1 MRLYT
6 IYFVQWYKCTVV
18 LLIHRVIN
26 DSYRIQMV
34 FQIHLFGKEINMADR
49 KKIVVPPQGGMMRD
63 LVRRLK
69 LITRLMGDGRVNIFV
84 KILPLASLAY
94 LFWPLDAIAL
104 PIVGALDDAAILWV
118 GSTLFVELCPRDVVN
133 EHMQELA
140 ASEGEEVVDAEA
152 TDIDNK

>member
-1 MRLYT
+1 
-6 IYFVQWYKCTVV
+6 
-18 LLIHRVIN
+18 
-26 DSYRIQMV
+26 
-34 FQIHLFGKEINMADR
+34 MADK

-118 GSTLFVELCPRDVVN
+118 GSTLFVELCPADVVN

-140 ASEGEEVVDAEA
+140 ANEGEEVVDAEA

>member
-1 MRLYT
+1 ML
-6 IYFVQWYKCTVV
+6 
-18 LLIHRVIN
+18 
-26 DSYRIQMV
+26 

-140 ASEGEEVVDAEA
+140 ASEGGEVVDAEA

>member
-1 MRLYT
+1 ML
-6 IYFVQWYKCTVV
+6 
-18 LLIHRVIN
+18 
-26 DSYRIQMV
+26 
-34 FQIHLFGKEINMADR
+34 FQIYLFGKEIDMADK

-69 LITRLMGDGRVNIFV
+69 LITRLMGDRRVNFFIKF
-84 KILPLASLAY
+84 LPLASLAY
-94 LFWPLDAIAL
+94 LFWPIDAIAL
-104 PIVGALDDAAILWV
+104 PIVGALDDAAILWI
-118 GSTLFVELCPRDVVN
+118 GSTLFVELCPADVVN